1 MINWETKMESYAD
14 VRKDFNE
21 IAQLDDQKWNHNNYY
36 YRQILKILDNVE
48 TCLEIGCGKGELSFL
63 LSQKSKW

>member
-1 MINWETKMESYAD
+1 MESYAD

-36 YRQILKILDNVE
+36 YS
-48 TCLEIGCGKGELSFL
+48 TTT
-63 LSQKSKW
+63 